1 MTSTWSEDELT
12 TIQREDEVEL
22 ASRGP
27 DGTPTGGVTIWIV
40 RVGDEVFVRSAH
52 GAGNRWFASALAAG
66 AGHITIGSVSRDV
79 VFEDASLRS
88 SRPADHEA
96 VDRAYH
102 AKYDATYPKEY
113 VDPVVDDASHGA
125 TLRLLPA

>member
-12 TIQREDEVEL
+12 TIQSEDEVVL
-22 ASRGP
+22 VSRDP
-27 DGTPTGGVTIWIV
+27 DGRPTSSVRIWIV

-52 GAGNRWFASALAAG
+52 GAGNRWFARALAAG
-66 AGHITIGSVSRDV
+66 DGRIAIGSVSRDV
-79 VFEDASLRS
+79 VFEDVSLGS
-88 SRPADHEA
+88 SRSADHAA

-102 AKYDATYPKEY
+102 EKYDAGYPKEY